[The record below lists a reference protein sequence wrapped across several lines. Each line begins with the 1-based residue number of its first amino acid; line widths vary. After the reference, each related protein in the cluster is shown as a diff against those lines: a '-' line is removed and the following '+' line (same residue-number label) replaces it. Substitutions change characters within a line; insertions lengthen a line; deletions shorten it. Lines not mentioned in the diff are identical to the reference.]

1 MPFAIIQKELTDIP
15 TDVLTAALRH
25 VPWLT
30 KHDAHFLARDAF
42 GVLVGRLSFNE
53 ASSVQAILA
62 EGGVETE
69 VVDQSD
75 IPTLP
80 PPKTLPRI
88 DCLVENLLVYDA
100 LNRPKPIDW
109 SLVRVIAAGLVTITE
124 IERTSRQRVHR
135 VTSNGVPIMTTEF
148 SSKERPKDHLVVEI
162 LVEAM
167 PPRYQ
172 ARGDSLHYGYLG
184 ARQSFRAEDNF
195 MVLLAD
201 LHEAAP
207 HAVLSRGA
215 EGLLSE
221 PQQTLLYP
229 NRHAFDEE
237 IAWLLFQ
244 AKRAR
249 GAGG

>member
-1 MPFAIIQKELTDIP
+1 M
-15 TDVLTAALRH
+15 AALRH

-42 GVLVGRLSFNE
+42 GVLVERLSFNE

-62 EGGVETE
+62 EGGVDTE
-69 VVDQSD
+69 VVDQSE

-80 PPKTLPRI
+80 QPKTLPRV
-88 DCLVENLLVYDA
+88 DCLDEHLLVYDA

-109 SLVRVIAAGLVTITE
+109 SLIRVIAAGLVTITE
-124 IERTSRQRVHR
+124 IERTSRQRMHH
-135 VTSNGVPIMTTEF
+135 VTPNGAPIITTEF
-148 SSKERPKDHLVVEI
+148 SSKERRKDRLIVEI

-167 PPRYQ
+167 PPRYRAQ
-172 ARGDSLHYGYLG
+172 GDSLHYGYLG
-184 ARQSFRAEDNF
+184 ARQSSRAEDNF
-195 MVLLAD
+195 LTLLAD
-201 LHEAAP
+201 LHDCAP
-207 HAVLSRGA
+207 DAVLSRGA

-229 NRHAFDEE
+229 TRHAFDEE
-237 IAWLLFQ
+237 IAWLLFK

-249 GAGG
+249 AGEG